1 MNGTVIISGVY
12 PMLSA
17 MVVTATTG
25 EHLFGLDAQL
35 LFDTCITAVNVLIM
49 TFILSFFL
57 YDPVKKFLEQ
67 RKEKIATDLSEAE
80 KAKAE
85 ALALKAEYEEKMR
98 GVSAEADEILR
109 DARKRG
115 LDNQARI
122 VEEANAEA
130 GRIRERA
137 RKDIELEKQH
147 AVDDVK
153 NYVAELASAIAAK
166 VVSANIDTRVQNDLV
181 EETIRELDE
190 NIWQD

>member
-130 GRIRERA
+130 GRIKERA